1 MRLRVRNEGHRQ
13 DSPARVAESTNP
25 GKMKR
30 SPLPDGGDIV
40 FLCIVYLLMAVA
52 PDLVLSDGST
62 GWHLVTGQYIIENLR
77 IPHRDLISYTFPTKP
92 WVPYEWLFDVVAAL
106 LVKFGGLKLLALAAA
121 AAIAGLFL
129 ALYEDMRRTGCY
141 WLIALTLTV
150 IGALACL
157 PHWLA
162 RPHLFTLFGVYMV
175 SRTLEAFHCNRLT
188 APRTI
193 VTLGLTTLV
202 WSNAHPGF
210 LFGFAIMMIYLA
222 SEAVS
227 AVVLSKGDEARSA
240 ASRAATLLAAAAVMT
255 GVALGNLNGLA
266 LYSYIANYL
275 RQTSVLRLMT
285 EVQPPTFQGQFYSTS
300 LELLFASL
308 AVGLATSRRR
318 PWLGQLLV
326 MLAFAHL
333 ALAHVYTVELFVV
346 VSLPVIAGLFAESDL
361 SALTGSSRPGHT
373 AWLTPLARGWQDAA
387 ERFNAVESRCTMHL
401 APITVVAVLAISC
414 IAAGRIPGVRPL
426 VASQFS
432 PKTKPT
438 ATLDFI
444 ERARLPWNRGFNLDN
459 WGGYIRYRAGQR
471 VFIDDRLDFYGQE
484 FYLRYMQMINAQAE
498 WRRLLDDYHIQWV
511 LTPKDTLL
519 AARLAKEP
527 DWQLKA
533 QDPAAYLFVRG
544 TAP

>member
-1 MRLRVRNEGHRQ
+1 MQVRDEGHEQ
-13 DSPARVAESTNP
+13 GSPSRVAELTGP
-25 GKMKR
+25 GPVKR

-40 FLCIVYLLMAVA
+40 FLCVFYLLMVVV

-77 IPHRDLISYTFPTKP
+77 IPHRDLISYTFPNKA

-106 LVKFGGLKLLALAAA
+106 LVKLGGLKLLALAAA

-129 ALYEDMRRTGCY
+129 ALYEDMRRTGCH
-141 WLIALTLTV
+141 WLIALALTV
-150 IGALACL
+150 IGALASS

-175 SRTLEAFHCNRLT
+175 SRTLETFHRDRLS
-188 APRTI
+188 ASRTI
-193 VTLGLTTLV
+193 FTLGLTMLV

-210 LFGFAIMMIYLA
+210 LFGFAIVLIYLA
-222 SEAVS
+222 SETVT
-227 AVVLSKGDEARSA
+227 AVVLSGGDE
-240 ASRAATLLAAAAVMT
+240 SRRATKRAGTLLAAAVVMT
-255 GVALGNLNGLA
+255 GAALSNLNGLA
-266 LYSYIANYL
+266 LYPYLANYL
-275 RQTSVLRLMT
+275 RQTSVLSLMA
-285 EVQPPTFQGQFYSTS
+285 EVKPPTFQGQLYSTS
-300 LELLFASL
+300 LELLFASIV
-308 AVGLATSRRR
+308 VGLATSRRR
-318 PWLGQLLV
+318 PRLGQLLV

-333 ALAHVYTVELFVV
+333 ALAHVYTVELFVI

-361 SALTGSSRPGHT
+361 PALTGSGRLGH
-373 AWLTPLARGWQDAA
+373 AVLLTPLVRGWQVAA

-401 APITVVAVLAISC
+401 VPITVVAVLAVSC
-414 IAAGRIPGVRPL
+414 IAAGPIPGVRPL

-432 PKTKPT
+432 PKTKPM
-438 ATLDFI
+438 ATLEFI

-459 WGGYIRYRAGQR
+459 WGGYIRYRTGQR

-484 FYLRYMQMINAQAE
+484 FYLEYVQMINAQAE
-498 WRRLLDDYHIQWV
+498 WHRLLDEYHIQWV

-519 AARLAKEP
+519 AARLAQEP

-533 QDPAAYLFVRG
+533 QDQAAYLFVRR
-544 TAP
+544 TTP